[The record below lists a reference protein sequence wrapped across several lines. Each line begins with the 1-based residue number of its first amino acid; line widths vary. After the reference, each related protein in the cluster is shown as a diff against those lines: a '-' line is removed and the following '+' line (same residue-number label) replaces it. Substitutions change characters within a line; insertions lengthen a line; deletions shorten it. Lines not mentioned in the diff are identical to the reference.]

1 MTTPAE
7 RAEYL
12 EICDR
17 ALADKPRLSLVFDP
31 PWRAGFRARVLAAAP
46 DEVVGY
52 PPSYWIPMLSEILP
66 DAYPGDLQDRVET
79 ALDIIWDKLDDR
91 SRDGL
96 IKRMREGDGQAAE
109 EELLA
114 LFGFADEF
122 GRDAIRLPSAGPAER
137 KPEFEVNTNSGSF
150 PVECKGLFDQ
160 QEIRTL
166 NEVALRTGEGWGAYI
181 DPQIDRDRFLS
192 AIRRKLARRQGG
204 QPPVLILTLYTP
216 WLHPADAQAIVR
228 QVLCDPSSARIRSE
242 DLPLVLACVA
252 QRVLQG
258 VWLNGPALAAVGL
271 DADIGERIRT
281 AIRRAFVP
289 RIDGCLL
296 TENSWMAPSPSP

>member
-1 MTTPAE
+1 MTTAAE

-12 EICDR
+12 DICDL
-17 ALADKPRLSLVFDP
+17 ALASRPRLSLVFDP
-31 PWRAGFRARVLAAAP
+31 AWRAGFRARVLAAAP

-66 DAYPGDLQDRVET
+66 DAYPGDLQGRVEV
-79 ALDIIWDKLDDR
+79 ALDVIWDQLDNR
-91 SRDGL
+91 SRTGL

-114 LFGFADEF
+114 VFGFADEF

-137 KPEFEVNTNSGSF
+137 KPEFVVTTDSGSF

-160 QEIRTL
+160 EAIRKL
-166 NEVALRTGEGWGAYI
+166 NETALRTGEGWGAYI
-181 DPQIDRDRFLS
+181 DPQVDRDRFLG
-192 AIRRKLARRQGG
+192 AIRKKLARRQGG

-228 QVLCDPSSARIRSE
+228 QVLCDSTSARVRSE

-252 QRVLQG
+252 QRLLQG
-258 VWLNGPALAAVGL
+258 VWLNGPALAAVRPE
-271 DADIGERIRT
+271 ADIGERIRA

-289 RIDGCLL
+289 RVDGRLL
-296 TENSWMAPSPSP
+296 SENAWTAPSPSP